1 MLGHRALT
9 VQDYTT
15 ILKRRWWIIAIPA
28 ILFPIVGYGITFL
41 VQPQYISQTLV
52 LVEQQKVPESYVKAV
67 VTEDLS
73 GRLASMKEQILS
85 RSRLQPIIERFNLFA
100 NGKMSMDDR
109 IDLTRKNIGI
119 APIQSEIAR
128 TNGLPGFFISFKAND
143 ARTAQLVCGEI
154 QSLFVSE
161 NLSDRAASAAGTTDF
176 LKGQLADAKAKL
188 DEQDARLAKFQ
199 QTYMGK
205 LPGAEASNINMLT
218 TLNTQLDAATQ
229 GLARMEQDKS
239 YAESILAM
247 QIQSQGTQA
256 PEHGGLGPQAQ
267 QVELQQLLSQEA
279 DLTSR
284 YTEDYPDVVTV
295 RRKIK
300 ELRQKIAEAPAPATA
315 TATATVASP
324 STPKASDSLGVQQ
337 LRAQIRGME
346 QGIVQ
351 KKRDQAAVQAQL
363 HTYQERVAAS
373 PAVEEEYKSITR
385 DNQTA
390 QAFYDDLLN
399 KMNQS
404 KMATDLERRQQG
416 EQFRVMDEP
425 NLPES
430 PAFPKRP
437 VFVGGGLGAGL
448 GLGLL
453 IVALLEY
460 LDTAVRT
467 ERDIWAFTK
476 LPTLGIIGFNGEP
489 EMMKTKRRF
498 GRRSPDITSGT
509 RPLTNVGG

>member
-28 ILFPIVGYGITFL
+28 IIFPIIGFGITYL
-41 VQPQYISQTLV
+41 VQPQYISRTLV
-52 LVEQQKVPESYVKAV
+52 LVEQQKVPETYVKAV
-67 VTEDLS
+67 VTEDLN
-73 GRLASMKEQILS
+73 GRLATMREQILS

-100 NGKMSMDDR
+100 NSNLSMDDR

-119 APIQSEIAR
+119 EPIQSEIAR
-128 TNGLPGFFISFKAND
+128 TNGLPGFYISFKAND

-154 QSLFVSE
+154 ESLFVNE
-161 NLSDRAASAAGTTDF
+161 NVNDRAAAAAGTTDF

-188 DEQDARLAKFQ
+188 DEQNAALAKFQ
-199 QTYMGK
+199 QTYVGK

-229 GLARMEQDKS
+229 ALARAEQDKS
-239 YAESILAM
+239 YAESILTM
-247 QIQSQGTQA
+247 QLQNQASQTTD
-256 PEHGGLGPQAQ
+256 HSGLPPQEE
-267 QVELQQLLSQEA
+267 QVELQQLLAQEA
-279 DLTSR
+279 DLTAR
-284 YTEDYPDVVTV
+284 YTDDYPDVVSV

-300 ELRQKIAEAPAPATA
+300 ELRQKMAASPPPATA
-315 TATATVASP
+315 TSTSSLTA
-324 STPKASDSLGVQQ
+324 PKPTDSLGVQQ
-337 LRAQIRGME
+337 LRAQIRAMD
-346 QGIVQ
+346 QGIAQ
-351 KKRDQAAVQAQL
+351 KRRDQAAIQSQL
-363 HTYQERVAAS
+363 HMYQERVASS

-390 QAFYDDLLN
+390 QAFYDSLLS
-399 KMNQS
+399 KMNDS

-437 VFVGGGLGAGL
+437 VFVGGGLAAGL
-448 GLGLL
+448 ALGLL

-460 LDTAVRT
+460 LDTALRS

-476 LPTLGIIGFNGEP
+476 LPTLGVIAFNGDP
-489 EMMKTKRRF
+489 GLVITKRRWF
-498 GRRSPDITSGT
+498 GRRSPDLTAGT
-509 RPLTNVGG
+509 KPLMNAGG

>member
-9 VQDYTT
+9 LQDYTT

-28 ILFPIVGYGITFL
+28 IIFPIIGFGITFL
-41 VQPQYISQTLV
+41 VQPEYISQTLV

-67 VTEDLS
+67 VSEDLS

-100 NGKMSMDDR
+100 NSKLSMDDR

-128 TNGLPGFFISFKAND
+128 TNGLPGFFISFKASD
-143 ARTAQLVCGEI
+143 PRTAQLVCGEI

-188 DEQDARLAKFQ
+188 DEQDEKLRKFQ
-199 QTYMGK
+199 QTYVGK

-229 GLARMEQDKS
+229 AIARLEQNRT
-239 YAESILAM
+239 YVESMASLQQQNQA
-247 QIQSQGTQA
+247 SQLS
-256 PEHGGLGPQAQ
+256 EHGGATPEGR
-267 QVELQQLLSQEA
+267 QVELQQLIAQEA

-284 YTEDYPDVVTV
+284 YTEDYPDVVSV
-295 RRKIK
+295 RRKIS
-300 ELRQKIAEAPAPATA
+300 ELRDKIAKAPAPVAEKTA
-315 TATATVASP
+315 AA
-324 STPKASDSLGVQQ
+324 STPKPADSIAALQVRTQ
-337 LRAQIRGME
+337 LRAME
-346 QGIVQ
+346 QEITM
-351 KKRDQAAVQAQL
+351 KKRDQASIQAQL
-363 HTYQERVAAS
+363 HLYQERIAS
-373 PAVEEEYKSITR
+373 SPEVEEEYKSITR

-390 QAFYDDLLN
+390 QTFYDELLN
-399 KMNQS
+399 KIQTAT
-404 KMATDLERRQQG
+404 MAANLEKRQQG

-430 PAFPKRP
+430 PSSPKRP
-437 VFVGGGLGAGL
+437 VFVAGGLAAGL
-448 GLGLL
+448 FLGLL
-453 IVALLEY
+453 IVGTLEY

-476 LPTLGIIGFNGEP
+476 LPTLGVIAFNGEHEP
-489 EMMKTKRRF
+489 AVSRRRWL
-498 GRRSPDITSGT
+498 RRKSPDLTAGT
-509 RPLTNVGG
+509 KPLMNAGG

>member
-9 VQDYTT
+9 LQDYTT

-28 ILFPIVGYGITFL
+28 IIFPIIGFGITFL
-41 VQPQYISQTLV
+41 VQPEYISQTLV

-67 VTEDLS
+67 VSEDLS

-100 NGKMSMDDR
+100 NSKLSMDDR

-128 TNGLPGFFISFKAND
+128 TNGLPGFFISFKASD
-143 ARTAQLVCGEI
+143 PRTAQLVCGEI

-188 DEQDARLAKFQ
+188 DEQDEKLRKFQ
-199 QTYMGK
+199 QTYVGK

-229 GLARMEQDKS
+229 AIARLEQNRT
-239 YAESILAM
+239 YVESMASLQQQNQA
-247 QIQSQGTQA
+247 TQLS
-256 PEHGGLGPQAQ
+256 EHGGATPEGR
-267 QVELQQLLSQEA
+267 QVELQQLMAQEA

-284 YTEDYPDVVTV
+284 YTEDYPDVVSV
-295 RRKIK
+295 RRKVR
-300 ELRQKIAEAPAPATA
+300 ELREQIAKAPAPVAEKTA
-315 TATATVASP
+315 AA
-324 STPKASDSLGVQQ
+324 STPKPADSIAALQLRTQ
-337 LRAQIRGME
+337 LRAME
-346 QGIVQ
+346 QEITM
-351 KKRDQAAVQAQL
+351 KKRDQASIQAQL
-363 HTYQERVAAS
+363 HLYQERIAS
-373 PAVEEEYKSITR
+373 SPEVEEEYKSITR

-390 QAFYDDLLN
+390 QTFYDELLN
-399 KMNQS
+399 KIQTAT
-404 KMATDLERRQQG
+404 MAANLEKRQQG

-430 PAFPKRP
+430 PSSPKRP
-437 VFVGGGLGAGL
+437 VFVAGGLAAGL
-448 GLGLL
+448 FLGLL
-453 IVALLEY
+453 IVGTLEY

-476 LPTLGIIGFNGEP
+476 LPTLGVIAFNGEHEP
-489 EMMKTKRRF
+489 AVSRRRWL
-498 GRRSPDITSGT
+498 RRKSPDLTAGSK
-509 RPLTNVGG
+509 PLMNAGG

>member
-28 ILFPIVGYGITFL
+28 ILFPIIGFGITYL
-41 VQPQYISQTLV
+41 VQPQYVSQTLV
-52 LVEQQKVPESYVKAV
+52 LVEQQKVPETYVKAV
-67 VTEDLS
+67 VTEDLN
-73 GRLASMKEQILS
+73 GRLATMKEQILS
-85 RSRLQPIIERFNLFA
+85 RSRLQPIIERFNLFS

-109 IDLTRKNIGI
+109 IDMTRKNIGI

-128 TNGLPGFFISFKAND
+128 TNGLPGFYISFKAND

-229 GLARMEQDKS
+229 ALARMEQDKS

-247 QIQSQGTQA
+247 QIQNQGAQA
-256 PEHGGLGPQAQ
+256 PEHSGLAPQAQ
-267 QVELQQLLSQEA
+267 QVELQQLLAEEA
-279 DLTSR
+279 DLSSR
-284 YTEDYPDVVTV
+284 YTDDYPDVKAV
-295 RRKIK
+295 RT
-300 ELRQKIAEAPAPATA
+300 KIAELRKKMADAPAT
-315 TATATVASP
+315 TAVASP
-324 STPKASDSLGVQQ
+324 STPKATDSMGVQQ
-337 LRAQIRGME
+337 LRAQIRAME
-346 QGIVQ
+346 QGIAQ
-351 KKRDQAAVQAQL
+351 KKRDQAAIQAQL
-363 HTYQERVAAS
+363 HTYQERVASS

-437 VFVGGGLGAGL
+437 VFVGGGFGVGL
-448 GLGLL
+448 VLGLL

-476 LPTLGIIGFNGEP
+476 LPTLGVIGFNGEEP
-489 EMMKTKRRF
+489 VTSKRRWF
-498 GRRSPDITSGT
+498 GRRSPNITAGT
-509 RPLTNVGG
+509 KPLMNAGG

>member
-9 VQDYTT
+9 LQDYTT
-15 ILKRRWWIIAIPA
+15 ILKRRWWMIAIPA
-28 ILFPIVGYGITFL
+28 VIFPIVGFALTFL
-41 VQPQYISQTLV
+41 VQPQYVSQTLV

-100 NGKMSMDDR
+100 NGKLSMDDR

-119 APIQSEIAR
+119 TPIQSEIAR

-229 GLARMEQDKS
+229 ALARMEQDKS

-247 QIQSQGTQA
+247 QQA
-256 PEHGGLGPQAQ
+256 QQPQTTERGGVAPQAQ
-267 QVELQQLLSQEA
+267 QIELQQLQSQLAELKA
-279 DLTSR
+279 R
-284 YTEDYPDVVTV
+284 YTDDYPDVVSTE
-295 RRKIK
+295 RKIN
-300 ELRQKIAEAPAPATA
+300 ELQRKLAQA
-315 TATATVASP
+315 P
-324 STPKASDSLGVQQ
+324 STPVVSASSAPKPTDSVSVQQMRAQ
-337 LRAQIRGME
+337 LRAME
-346 QGIVQ
+346 QGIAQ
-351 KKRDQAAVQAQL
+351 KKRDQAAVQGQL
-363 HTYQERVAAS
+363 RTYQDRVASS

-390 QAFYDDLLN
+390 QAFYDDLLTKLN
-399 KMNQS
+399 SS

-430 PAFPKRP
+430 PSSPKRS
-437 VFVGGGLGAGL
+437 VFVMGGFAAGL
-448 GLGLL
+448 ALGLL
-453 IVALLEY
+453 FVGLLEY
-460 LDTAVRT
+460 LDTAVRS

-476 LPTLGIIGFNGEP
+476 LPTLGVIGYSGESEP
-489 EMMKTKRRF
+489 APTKRKWF
-498 GRRSPDITSGT
+498 GRGSSDITAGSK
-509 RPLTNVGG
+509 PLMNAGG

>member
-15 ILKRRWWIIAIPA
+15 ILKRRWWIIALPA
-28 ILFPIVGYGITFL
+28 IIFPIVGVGITFL
-41 VQPQYISQTLV
+41 VQPQYVSQTLV

-67 VTEDLS
+67 VSEDLS

-100 NGKMSMDDR
+100 NSRLTMDER

-161 NLSDRAASAAGTTDF
+161 SISDREASARGTTDF
-176 LKGQLADAKAKL
+176 LQGQLADAKAKL
-188 DEQDARLAKFQ
+188 DEQDAKLAKFQ

-205 LPGAEASNINMLT
+205 LPGAEATNINMLT

-229 GLARMEQDKS
+229 ALARAEQDKS
-239 YAESILAM
+239 YAESILTM
-247 QIQSQGTQA
+247 QLQNQTSQS
-256 PEHGGLGPQAQ
+256 PEHSGMAPQAQ
-267 QVELQQLLSQEA
+267 QLELQQLLSQEA

-284 YTEDYPDVVTV
+284 YTDDYPDVQTV
-295 RRKIK
+295 KRKIK
-300 ELRQKIAEAPAPATA
+300 ELRQKMAEAPATPVT
-315 TATATVASP
+315 SS
-324 STPKASDSLGVQQ
+324 STPKPTDSLGVQQ
-337 LRAQIRGME
+337 LRAQLHSMDI
-346 QGIVQ
+346 GIAQ
-351 KKRDQAAVQAQL
+351 KKRDQSEIQAQL
-363 HTYQERVAAS
+363 RTYQDRVAAS

-390 QAFYDDLLN
+390 QAFYDDLLK
-399 KMNQS
+399 KMNES
-404 KMATDLERRQQG
+404 KMATDLEKRQQG
-416 EQFRVMDEP
+416 ESFKVMDEP
-425 NLPES
+425 NLPEE
-430 PAFPKRP
+430 PTFPKRP
-437 VFVGGGLGAGL
+437 VFAAGGL
-448 GLGLL
+448 GLGLFL
-453 IVALLEY
+453 GLAIVALLEY
-460 LDTAVRT
+460 LDTAVRN

-476 LPTLGIIGFNGEP
+476 LPTLGVIGFNGETEP
-489 EMMKTKRRF
+489 VNTKRKWF
-498 GRRSPDITSGT
+498 GRRSPDLTAGT
-509 RPLTNVGG
+509 KPLMNAGG

>member
-1 MLGHRALT
+1 
-9 VQDYTT
+9 
-15 ILKRRWWIIAIPA
+15 
-28 ILFPIVGYGITFL
+28 
-41 VQPQYISQTLV
+41 V

-100 NGKMSMDDR
+100 NGRMSMDDR
-109 IDLTRKNIGI
+109 IDMTRKNIGI

-229 GLARMEQDKS
+229 ALARMEQDKS
-239 YAESILAM
+239 YAESIMAM

-256 PEHGGLGPQAQ
+256 PEHGGLAPQAQ

-300 ELRQKIAEAPAPATA
+300 ELRQKIAEAPA
-315 TATATVASP
+315 TATVASP

-337 LRAQIRGME
+337 LRAQIRSME
-346 QGIVQ
+346 QGIAQ

-390 QAFYDDLLN
+390 QTFYDELLN
-399 KMNQS
+399 KIQTA
-404 KMATDLERRQQG
+404 KMATDLEKRQQG

-437 VFVGGGLGAGL
+437 VFVAGGLGAGL
-448 GLGLL
+448 ALGLL

-476 LPTLGIIGFNGEP
+476 LPTLGIIGFNGEL
-489 EMMKTKRRF
+489 ETMKTKRRWL
-498 GRRSPDITSGT
+498 GRRSPDIMAET
-509 RPLTNVGG
+509 RPLTNAGG

>member
-9 VQDYTT
+9 VQDYLT

-28 ILFPIVGYGITFL
+28 IIFPIVGFGITFL
-41 VQPQYISQTLV
+41 VQPQYVSQTLV
-52 LVEQQKVPESYVKAV
+52 LVEQQKVPESYVKSV

-73 GRLASMKEQILS
+73 GRLATMREQILS
-85 RSRLQPIIERFNLFA
+85 RSRLQPIIERFNLFS

-119 APIQSEIAR
+119 APIQSDIAR

-154 QSLFVSE
+154 QSLFVNE
-161 NLSDRAASAAGTTDF
+161 NTSDRALAAEGTTDF

-229 GLARMEQDKS
+229 ALSRLEQNKA
-239 YAESILAM
+239 YAESLM
-247 QIQSQGTQA
+247 SIQQQNLPQT

-267 QVELQQLLSQEA
+267 QTELQQLLSQEA

-284 YTEDYPDVVTV
+284 YTDDYPDVVSV
-295 RRKIK
+295 RRKIA
-300 ELRQKIAEAPAPATA
+300 ELRQKIADTPAPTSPAPVSTA
-315 TATATVASP
+315 SKPT
-324 STPKASDSLGVQQ
+324 DSVSVQQFRLQ
-337 LRAQIRGME
+337 LRAMDQEIA
-346 QGIVQ
+346 Q
-351 KKRDQAAVQAQL
+351 KKRDQSAIQAQL
-363 HTYQERVAAS
+363 HVYQERVASS
-373 PAVEEEYKSITR
+373 PEIEEEYKSITR

-390 QAFYDDLLN
+390 QGFYDDLLN

-437 VFVGGGLGAGL
+437 VFVGGGLAGGL

-460 LDTAVRT
+460 LDTAVRS

-476 LPTLGIIGFNGEP
+476 LPTLGVIGFSGAHEQV
-489 EMMKTKRRF
+489 MTKRRWF
-498 GRRSPDITSGT
+498 GRRSPDITADAK
-509 RPLTNVGG
+509 PLMNAGG